1 MSWKTTIAIFGLMAL
16 SAWPASAH
24 EADKHSDDGAGP
36 DLSAP
41 IVLAPMDPAA
51 EAKAREYFTDLPV
64 ITQDGEELRFFSDV
78 LKGRIVVLTM
88 FYTSCTGAC
97 PLVNQKLAEV
107 QDMLGGAMGRDY
119 FFVSVTLDPE
129 TDTPEVLKEYA
140 AHFGAEKG
148 WYFLTGSKENIRTI
162 TQRLGQTGDDMR
174 QHGTSFMVGNVP
186 RAHWS
191 RLPPNQPAEG
201 IVGRL
206 SLIGGAF
213 APTSAGQ

>member
-1 MSWKTTIAIFGLMAL
+1 MSLRFIIVLLGLMAL
-16 SAWPASAH
+16 ATQPARAH
-24 EADKHSDDGAGP
+24 GTEKHDDGSGFEIGEP
-36 DLSAP
+36 V
-41 IVLAPMDPAA
+41 ILAPMDPVA
-51 EAKAREYFTDLPV
+51 EEKARKYFTDLPV

-88 FYTSCTGAC
+88 FYTNCTGAC

-107 QDMLGGAMGRDY
+107 QDMLGDAMGRDF

-129 TDTPEVLKEYA
+129 TDTPEVLKKYA
-140 AHFGAEKG
+140 ANFGAEKG

-162 TQRLGQTGDDMR
+162 TQRLGQTGDDMQ
-174 QHGTSFMVGNVP
+174 QHATSFMIGNVP

-206 SLIGGAF
+206 SLI
-213 APTSAGQ
+213 AGTFVPAATEK